1 MNNSLAKSSCG
12 RGTITAHA
20 QRMLLALELDMAKI
34 DFGFDHFLKLLVVGG
49 DDSSRV
55 GKSSFVRTFC
65 EGVFP
70 PLLNTT
76 DLDSKCSVFSS

>member
-1 MNNSLAKSSCG
+1 
-12 RGTITAHA
+12 
-20 QRMLLALELDMAKI
+20 MAKI

-55 GKSSFVRTFC
+55 GKSSLVRTFC

-76 DLDSKCSVFSS
+76 DLDSKCVDWLAGPINSSRDGTGQPV